1 MGFTAQEWY
10 LFLYLSLLLFAVI
23 AYPTVA
29 LLVTW
34 PLQRKL
40 RLKHH
45 DYITDIAIWPFRSIY
60 YAMAIVIPFIRW
72 KQARNRCFIQ
82 GMHRTRQAASS
93 LQRWLSF
100 WLMASMCGMVLLG
113 FLMMLLEYLGVW
125 SGGSI

>member
-1 MGFTAQEWY
+1 MAPQVFWYEYLLMGLA
-10 LFLYLSLLLFAVI
+10 LSMVI

-29 LLVTW
+29 LFVTW

-45 DYITDIAIWPFRSIY
+45 DYITDIALWPFRSGY

-72 KQARNRCFIQ
+72 ENERNRCFIQ
-82 GMHRTRQAASS
+82 GMHRTRQAATP

-100 WLMASMCGMVLLG
+100 WLLASMCGMVLLG
-113 FLMMLLEYLGVW
+113 FFGMALEFMGVW
-125 SGGSI
+125 SLCSG